1 VAGVDAVAARV
12 MARQSIVVQQQI
24 DAKALDWTFR
34 RCAEAY
40 IKAKTPAGAMP
51 STHPNGRIRWKLICI
66 RPLATFE
73 NRTVTPAEKAQLNFY
88 LDVMVKQPNGSPLD
102 TLGRNQ
108 IASLLN
114 WDAEKHRQAIN
125 LSPPPLTQ

>member
-1 VAGVDAVAARV
+1 
-12 MARQSIVVQQQI
+12 
-24 DAKALDWTFR
+24 
-34 RCAEAY
+34 
-40 IKAKTPAGAMP
+40 
-51 STHPNGRIRWKLICI
+51 
-66 RPLATFE
+66 LATFE

-88 LDVMVKQPNGSPLD
+88 LDVIVKQPNGSPLD

-125 LSPPPLTQ
+125 RSPPPLRQ